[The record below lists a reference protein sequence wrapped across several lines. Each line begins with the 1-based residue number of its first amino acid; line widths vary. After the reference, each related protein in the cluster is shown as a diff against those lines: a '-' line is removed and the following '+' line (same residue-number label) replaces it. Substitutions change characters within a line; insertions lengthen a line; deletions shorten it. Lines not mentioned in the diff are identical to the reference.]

1 MYTSLIH
8 NPPKWLIFWIVFFF
22 RKCRVSQSKD
32 TFKAAVCITLQPNN
46 EVWVFGPDLQ
56 LTAEGTITNPE
67 ASSTLW
73 VQGVF
78 NMEEGGKMNKED
90 QGDLCHPE
98 VAFV

>member
-1 MYTSLIH
+1 
-8 NPPKWLIFWIVFFF
+8 
-22 RKCRVSQSKD
+22 
-32 TFKAAVCITLQPNN
+32 
-46 EVWVFGPDLQ
+46 VFGPDLQ